1 MKRIGILGSTGSI
14 GTQALKLIH
23 NNNEFKVCYLSA
35 FSNVE
40 LLIQQ
45 AKTFRPDAVCIVKDS
60 QLSKLRDG
68 LKNYN
73 IEILSGNKGI
83 EDLSSRN
90 DIDLLL
96 NALVGYSGMLPTF
109 KAVQN
114 SVNVALANKES
125 LVVGGEIIKKEL
137 SKNNVKL
144 FPVDSEHSA
153 IWQCL
158 IGENT
163 NEINKLI
170 LTGSGGPFRSLP
182 ISKFKNITKNQ
193 ALKHPNWEM
202 GSKITID
209 SATMMNKGFEIIEAY
224 WLFDLPVNKIKVII
238 HPQSIIHSMVEFID
252 GSIKAQL
259 GIPNMTIPINFA
271 LNYPKRTFN
280 NSYRFNFL
288 ESNTFTFEEP
298 DFKKFKCI
306 KLAYDALKL
315 GGSYPVVLNVVND
328 ICVDAFL
335 NNKIN
340 FIDIPNFI
348 DEALQKHNST
358 NLTDIES
365 IFYTINETKN
375 YINNKLKL

>member
-14 GTQALKLIH
+14 GTPALELIDK
-23 NNNEFKVCYLSA
+23 NDQFKVSYLSA
-35 FSNVE
+35 FSNVD

-45 AKTFRPDAVCIVKDS
+45 VKKFNPKAVCIVND
-60 QLSKLRDG
+60 SKLSRLQDG
-68 LKNYN
+68 LKGIN
-73 IEILSGNKGI
+73 IEILSGNQGL
-83 EDLSSRN
+83 EDLASRN
-90 DIDLLL
+90 NIDLLL

-109 KAVQN
+109 KAIQN
-114 SVNVALANKES
+114 GVNVALANKES
-125 LVVGGEIIKKEL
+125 LVVGGEIITKEL
-137 SKNNVKL
+137 SKNDVKL

-158 IGENT
+158 IGENID
-163 NEINKLI
+163 EINKLI

-182 ISKFKNITKNQ
+182 ISKFKNITKQ
-193 ALKHPNWEM
+193 KALKHPNWEM

-224 WLFDLPVNKIKVII
+224 WLFNLPIDKIQVII

-259 GIPNMTIPINFA
+259 GTPNMTIPINFA
-271 LNYPKRTFN
+271 LNYPNRTFN
-280 NSYRFNFL
+280 DSYRFDFL
-288 ESNTFTFEEP
+288 ESNSLTFEEP
-298 DFKKFKCI
+298 DIKKFKCI

-315 GGSYPVVLNVVND
+315 GGSYPIVLNVVND

-335 NNKIN
+335 NDKIS

-348 DEALQKHNST
+348 DEAMQNHNST

-365 IFYTINETKN
+365 IFDTIEQTKN
-375 YINNKLKL
+375 YINNKLRL

>member
-14 GTQALKLIH
+14 GTQTLELI
-23 NNNEFKVCYLSA
+23 NNNDNFKVCYLSA
-35 FSNVE
+35 YSNVE
-40 LLIQQ
+40 LLINQ
-45 AKTFRPDAVCIVKDS
+45 AKKFNPDAVCIVKNS
-60 QLSKLRDG
+60 EFLRLKNG
-68 LKNYN
+68 LKNFD
-73 IEILSGNKGI
+73 IEILSGDTGI
-83 EDLSSRN
+83 ENLASRN
-90 DIDLLL
+90 NIDLLL
-96 NALVGYSGMLPTF
+96 NALVGYSGMSPTF
-109 KAVQN
+109 KAIQN
-114 SVNVALANKES
+114 GVNVALANKES

-137 SKNNVKL
+137 SKNNVQL

-158 IGENT
+158 IGENID
-163 NEINKLI
+163 EINKLI

-182 ISKFKNITKNQ
+182 ISKFKNITKEQ
-193 ALKHPNWEM
+193 ALKHPNWDM

-224 WLFDLPVNKIKVII
+224 WLFNLPIDKIKVII

-259 GIPNMTIPINFA
+259 GTPNMTIPINFA
-271 LNYPKRTFN
+271 LNYPNRTFN
-280 NSYRFNFL
+280 DSYRFDFL
-288 ESNTFTFEEP
+288 KSKSLTFEEP

-315 GGSYPVVLNVVND
+315 GGSYCVVLNVVND
-328 ICVDAFL
+328 VCVNAFL

-348 DEALQKHNST
+348 DEAMQDHSSN
-358 NLTDIES
+358 NLTDLES
-365 IFYTINETKN
+365 IFNTIDETKN
-375 YINNKLKL
+375 YIKERFKL